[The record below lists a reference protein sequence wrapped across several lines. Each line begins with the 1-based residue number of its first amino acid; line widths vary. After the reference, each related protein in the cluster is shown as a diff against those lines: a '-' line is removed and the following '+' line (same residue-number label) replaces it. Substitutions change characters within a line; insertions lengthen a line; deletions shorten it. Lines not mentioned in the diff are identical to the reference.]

1 MERVAFLAEP
11 GGNRIACMLNP
22 ESLVMRRWTGVRP
35 LRTVGALAAGTTIGD
50 DPLQQ
55 SGGGTTEVLV
65 DLLFDVSLAEG
76 PTPVNDVRDLTR
88 PLWQLSENATPAQ
101 PGTRVVRF
109 VWGKTWNIRVV
120 IAAIAE
126 RLEYFDGDGAPGR
139 SWLRM
144 RMLRI
149 DEPTTQ
155 ELTAS
160 AIAPQAMP
168 GAETQMLH
176 IPPLPEM
183 LSDSEALFAGAGD
196 ADGAGDDAPPVR
208 FDNIAWESYG
218 DCNVFKDIANYNGIE
233 DPFRLQR
240 FVLELPSLAELRA
253 RFLP

>member
-1 MERVAFLAEP
+1 MERVAFLVEP
-11 GGNRIACMLNP
+11 GGERIACMLNP

-35 LRTVGALAAGTTIGD
+35 LRTVGALAAGATIGD

-55 SGGGTTEVLV
+55 TGGGTTEVLV
-65 DLLFDVSLAEG
+65 DLLFDISLAEG

-88 PLWQLSENATPAQ
+88 ALWQLSENATPAQ

-109 VWGKTWNIRVV
+109 VWGKTWNVRVV

-139 SWLRM
+139 SWLRL

-149 DEPTTQ
+149 DEPTPQ
-155 ELTAS
+155 ELAAS

-168 GAETQMLH
+168 GAEMQMLH
-176 IPPLPEM
+176 IPPLPES
-183 LSDSEALFAGAGD
+183 LSGGEALL
-196 ADGAGDDAPPVR
+196 ADEVDDNAPPVR

-218 DCNVFKDIANYNGIE
+218 DCNVFKDLADYNDID
-233 DPFRLQR
+233 DPFRVQR